1 MIEDYLFDDEE
12 LLEPEAQA
20 IEPLVTL
27 TKPQTKIFKDKAR
40 FRVVVAGRRFGKTF
54 LAIGELSRAAMDKP
68 GANCWYLAPTFRAAK
83 DIAWDMLVN
92 TLPEEIIAKRNESEL
107 TIRLINGSMIAI
119 KGGEAYDNLRG
130 RSLDFVVL
138 DEVADM
144 RPQVWTEV
152 VRPSLS
158 DRQGSALFIGTP
170 KGRNHFYDLWT
181 VGADKAEGW
190 NSFQFTTLEGGNV
203 PPEEVEAAKH
213 DLDERTFNQEYNA
226 NFVNYSG
233 IIYYNFD
240 RSESVLSTPP
250 DDMQVLHIG
259 MDFNLDP
266 MSAVVAVKDGEAIK
280 IIDEIV
286 IYGSNTDE
294 IVDEI
299 QQRYPGRRI
308 VVYPDPACRQ
318 RKTSAGGRTDLSIL
332 QNAGFAVKVRNSHT
346 AIRDRINSVNAR
358 LLSADGERRLFVDPK
373 CKQVIKSLERQTYK
387 EGTNQ
392 PDKESGFDHMN
403 DALGYLV
410 DFLYPIKR
418 DHSTPQPT
426 RWT

>member
-1 MIEDYLFDDEE
+1 MTKLTRPQFEVFDSDE
-12 LLEPEAQA
+12 
-20 IEPLVTL
+20 
-27 TKPQTKIFKDKAR
+27 R

-54 LAIGELSRAAMDKP
+54 LSISELIDVAVPQEGSH
-68 GANCWYLAPTFRAAK
+68 CWYVAPTYKAAK
-83 DIAWDMLVN
+83 EIAWDMLIARIPPEWIRKSN
-92 TLPEEIIAKRNESEL
+92 ETALTL
-107 TIRLINGSMIAI
+107 TLINGSTIAL
-119 KGGEAYDNLRG
+119 KGAEKPDNLRG
-130 RSLDFVVL
+130 RSLDFVVM
-138 DEVADM
+138 DEFADM
-144 RPQVWTEV
+144 RPEAWYEV
-152 VRPSLS
+152 IRPSLS

-181 VGADKAEGW
+181 QGADGNPDWEA
-190 NSFQFTTLEGGNV
+190 FQYTTIDGGQV
-203 PPEEVEAAKH
+203 APEEIEAAKR

-226 NFVNYSG
+226 QFVNYSG
-233 IIYYNFD
+233 IIYYNFS
-240 RSESVLSTPP
+240 REESVNRSA
-250 DDMQVLHIG
+250 DDGSMLHIG

-266 MSAVVAVKDGEAIK
+266 MSAVVAIRDGSTLK

-299 QQRYPGRRI
+299 KTRFPSRQI
-308 VVYPDPACRQ
+308 CVYPDPAARQ

-332 QNAGFAVKVRNSHT
+332 QNAGFAVKVRERHS

-358 LLSADGERRLFVDPK
+358 LKSADGQRHLVIDPR

-387 EGTNQ
+387 EGTSQ
-392 PDKESGFDHMN
+392 PDKDSGFDHMN
-403 DALGYLV
+403 DALGYLI

-418 DHSTPQPT
+418 QYDIPQPT

>member
-1 MIEDYLFDDEE
+1 MTKLTRPQFEVFDTNE
-12 LLEPEAQA
+12 
-20 IEPLVTL
+20 
-27 TKPQTKIFKDKAR
+27 R

-54 LAIGELSRAAMDKP
+54 LSVSELIDVAVLKEGSH
-68 GANCWYLAPTFRAAK
+68 CWYVAPTYKAAK
-83 DIAWDMLVN
+83 EIAWDMLIARIPPEWIRKSN
-92 TLPEEIIAKRNESEL
+92 ETALTL
-107 TIRLINGSMIAI
+107 TLINGSTIAL
-119 KGGEAYDNLRG
+119 KGAEKPDNLRG
-130 RSLDFVVL
+130 RSLDFVVM
-138 DEVADM
+138 DEFADM
-144 RPQVWTEV
+144 RPEAWYEV
-152 VRPSLS
+152 IRPSLS

-181 VGADKAEGW
+181 QGADGNTDW
-190 NSFQFTTLEGGNV
+190 HSFQYTTIDGGQV
-203 PPEEVEAAKH
+203 APEEIEAAKR

-226 NFVNYSG
+226 QFVNYSG
-233 IIYYNFD
+233 IIYYNFS
-240 RSESVLSTPP
+240 REESVNRSA
-250 DDMQVLHIG
+250 DDGSMLHIG

-266 MSAVVAVKDGEAIK
+266 MSAVVAIRDGSTLK

-299 QQRYPGRRI
+299 KTRFPSRQI
-308 VVYPDPACRQ
+308 CVYPDPAARQ

-332 QNAGFAVKVRNSHT
+332 QNAGFAVKVRDKHS

-358 LLSADGERRLFVDPK
+358 LKSADGQRHLVIDPR

-387 EGTNQ
+387 EGTSQ
-392 PDKESGFDHMN
+392 PDKDSGFDHMN
-403 DALGYLV
+403 DALGYLI

-418 DHSTPQPT
+418 QYDIPQPT